1 MLRTAT
7 YVFTTVLT
15 TVFTT
20 VFTCVFITV
29 LVATH
34 SNISASFNDQ
44 EYKILRTFFEEQM
57 PGGDSE
63 KDTERHRKTHSQS
76 YEETF

>member
-1 MLRTAT
+1 
-7 YVFTTVLT
+7 
-15 TVFTT
+15 
-20 VFTCVFITV
+20 

-63 KDTERHRKTHSQS
+63 KDTERHRKTQKDTLA
-76 YEETF
+76 EL

>member
-1 MLRTAT
+1 M
-7 YVFTTVLT
+7 
-15 TVFTT
+15 
-20 VFTCVFITV
+20 
-29 LVATH
+29 VATH